1 MKYPV
6 RKLFRTY
13 INVSVIN
20 YIHFENYIQVI
31 LFSALR
37 FPRQVYF
44 LSFFITLIFHF
55 FKFLLT
61 LTPSDGST
69 ATLAK
74 AKRLTHFY
82 SVALLP
88 GKWFACFP
96 SSGDG
101 LILAYTGQNINT
113 RILCQILHST
123 PYFFISLF
131 PTAFFLRSRM
141 TGRYLVTFRK
151 KLFFRFCS
159 HLPLPTACV
168 LHFIVL

>member
-44 LSFFITLIFHF
+44 LSFLSHLFFIFL
-55 FKFLLT
+55 FLLI

-159 HLPLPTACV
+159 HLPLPTAPP
-168 LHFIVL
+168 LTL

>member
-1 MKYPV
+1 MIGV
-6 RKLFRTY
+6 RSFIKEKNSLVPSCLRWNASWRT
-13 INVSVIN
+13 
-20 YIHFENYIQVI
+20 QVRI
-31 LFSALR
+31 VLLC
-37 FPRQVYF
+37 
-44 LSFFITLIFHF
+44 
-55 FKFLLT
+55 LLT
-61 LTPSDGST
+61 LASSDGSA

-168 LHFIVL
+168 LHFIVLWQ